1 MDKERVYLST
11 QLLSVLPPIVLKVA
25 SFLCNW
31 QNSPNGI
38 MLYEH
43 RFAKTLKMTEE
54 EVRISIQTLINLKLI
69 DLTNID
75 NKWKIE
81 FNPTEWQKYY
91 KIPMDKVIEHECY
104 KLATEVTYDKVQKED
119 SFSNLSDDQ
128 LEKMI
133 RELQRR
139 KEEKKKGC
147 QVIYANATDDN
158 YCSNLPFQPMKVFKK
173 YEYWA
178 SENGK
183 PVKKWTDFFLWNS
196 DIRDEWQLKGK
207 LRNFYKEE

>member
-43 RFAKTLKMTEE
+43 RFAKTLKMTDE

-81 FNPTEWQKYY
+81 FNQTEWQKYY
-91 KIPMDKVIEHECY
+91 KIPMDKVIEHEGY
-104 KLATEVTYDKVQKED
+104 KLANEVTYDKVDTNIK
-119 SFSNLSDDQ
+119 SNDVDDMSDDEMKRMILMLQ
-128 LEKMI
+128 AKLNEK
-133 RELQRR
+133 QQV
-139 KEEKKKGC
+139 KEK
-147 QVIYANATDDN
+147 VLSMSNNDYD
-158 YCSNLPFQPMKVFKK
+158 NLPF
-173 YEYWA
+173 
-178 SENGK
+178 
-183 PVKKWTDFFLWNS
+183 
-196 DIRDEWQLKGK
+196 
-207 LRNFYKEE
+207 